1 MPDAKG
7 YRMQRAQIKS
17 SARQRFNRGVTLVE
31 LMVTIVILAILAAI
45 GMPAMARF
53 INDTRVSGTT
63 NEFVSA
69 LNLARMEAIKRGRL
83 VTVCRST
90 NPESEAA
97 TCTSGSDWSTG
108 WIVFIEDSSGG
119 ALGTNVAADN
129 ILTRRGTL
137 TTNVNAQVNNTTP
150 ITYNGTG
157 LPVGNLTGISIN
169 FNYNGGC
176 ARAVSISRSGR
187 VTVIPDGTPCGS

>member
-1 MPDAKG
+1 
-7 YRMQRAQIKS
+7 MQRARIKS
-17 SARQRFNRGVTLVE
+17 SAVQQFNRGVTLIE
-31 LMVTIVILAILAAI
+31 LMVTIVILAILAAV

-90 NPESEAA
+90 DPEVGAA

-108 WIVFIEDSSGG
+108 WIVFVEASSGG
-119 ALGTNVAADN
+119 ALGTNVEPDN
-129 ILTRRGTL
+129 ILARHGAL
-137 TTNVNAQVNNTTP
+137 SAGVYAQQQGGKTDP
-150 ITYNGTG
+150 ITFNGTG
-157 LPVGNLTGISIN
+157 EPIGKFAGGSFN
-169 FNYNGGC
+169 FSHDDT
-176 ARAVSISRSGR
+176 AVSPRQLCMSRSGR
-187 VTVIPDGTPCGS
+187 VKVIKDVAC